1 MATPLKFSFEP
12 FGDASVSS
20 QGQVTIPSAAREAS
34 GLVSGTAVLVFVDRE
49 RGHVLLTHRP
59 ERADLLEIAPQLIE
73 AAERAA
79 KKRRSAA

>member
-1 MATPLKFSFEP
+1 MATPKYNFEP

-20 QGQVTIPSAAREAS
+20 QGQLTIPAPARDAS
-34 GLVSGTAVLVFVDRE
+34 GLVPGTPVLVFVDRE

-59 ERADLLEIAPQLIE
+59 EAEDLLRIAPQLIE

-79 KKRRSAA
+79 KKRRAS